1 MKNIKVYIN
10 NKLLGSYDRKKLE
23 LRTLPRHMT
32 LEQMQNAKPEDFL
45 YSHFE
50 IIFDEQSVYENK
62 EVIDYFHESYAK
74 NPNIVKKIF
83 IRTK

>member
-10 NKLLGSYDRKKLE
+10 NKLLGSYDRGKLE
-23 LRTLPRHMT
+23 LHTLPRYAT
-32 LEQMQNAKPEDFL
+32 LEQMQNAKPKDFL
-45 YSHFE
+45 YSHFK
-50 IIFDEQSVYENK
+50 IIFDERSVYESK
-62 EVIDYFHESYAK
+62 EVIGCFHESYAK

>member
-10 NKLLGSYDRKKLE
+10 NKLLGSYDREKLE
-23 LRTLPRHMT
+23 LHTLPRRVT
-32 LEQMQNAKPEDFL
+32 LEQLRNAKPEDFS

-50 IIFDEQSVYENK
+50 IIFDERSVYESK
-62 EVIDYFHESYAK
+62 EVTDCFYETYAK
-74 NPNIVKKIF
+74 KPNIVKKIF